1 MTQSMENAIAIV
13 GMACRLPLGDTPEA
27 LWSALAS
34 GQEAVQFYS
43 DEQLLA
49 NGVSPEQ
56 LADPTY
62 VKATIPLPRRQHF
75 DARFFGI
82 APREASLMDPQ
93 QRLLL
98 ETAYHAFER
107 AGYAPDQCVVET
119 GVFVGADISS
129 YYIRNLLHNA
139 QLGAD
144 PVQLLYG
151 NSGNATQIA
160 YKLNLKGPALD
171 INTACST
178 SLVAIHQACRSLLM
192 YECDMALAGGASV
205 QAADP
210 LGYQY
215 RPDSIL
221 SPDGHCRAFDQH
233 ACGTVPGQGVAL
245 VLLKRLDDALR
256 DADRIE
262 AIICG
267 SAINNDG
274 AGKVGY
280 TAPSV
285 NGQVTVLHR
294 ALAMA
299 GVRAEQVGYVECHGT
314 GTALGDP
321 IELTALNE
329 VYGGPERDTTAP
341 CYLGSLKS
349 NLGHLNSAAGAA
361 GLIKAVLCLQHR
373 QLPASLNFTCLTDKV
388 TLQGLAVNDRLRTW
402 SPSDQPLR
410 AAVSSF
416 GIGGTNAHVVLQAVP
431 LASATN
437 AVAEGPWLLG
447 LSAKSSD
454 ALARKQTQLA
464 DFLRDCPDARLEDVC
479 FTSNTGRSEYVYRHA
494 LVVGE
499 RGSCI
504 AQLRHPAPAR
514 LAAPAPSDLLL
525 VLRDNPELLV
535 RGHALLTECPAFALA
550 IHALAPSLP
559 LPLYLDKPTLNPTQ
573 LRILRFAVLHALVG
587 VWLGW
592 GLQPRQIL
600 CDTLGELVAACH
612 AGCLSLVEAVQ
623 LIQEPASEIGERR
636 GSERLSWLS
645 SLDGEPVRSTRVFAA
660 DYWQQPRSPDVFL
673 HALDSQARATGRCL
687 LDAAAL
693 PWPLPASAACIV
705 TDAVTNAVT
714 QLLQAVA
721 ELWQRGVP
729 LNLAAVHGVRGQR
742 LVLPGYPFD
751 SVRHWV
757 DAAQVPTHAALAQ
770 PEATGTCID
779 AGSELEHEIAS
790 LWCQLLGVERI
801 SVTDDFFE
809 LGGHSLLATQLN
821 ARIHQLFG
829 IQLSLDDLFDHPT
842 VQATVA
848 LMLRHEGAALDAS
861 L

>member
-43 DEQLLA
+43 DKQLLA
-49 NGVSPEQ
+49 NGVASEQ
-56 LADPTY
+56 LADPHY
-62 VKATIPLPRRQHF
+62 VKAAVPLPGRQHF

-107 AGYAPDQCVVET
+107 AGYAPDQCNQET

-129 YYIRNLLHNA
+129 YYIRNLLNTT

-144 PVQLLYG
+144 PVQMLYG
-151 NSGNATQIA
+151 NSGHATQIA

-178 SLVAIHQACRSLLM
+178 SLVAVHQACRSLLM

-205 QAADP
+205 QAAEP
-210 LGYQY
+210 MGYQH

-221 SPDGHCRAFDQH
+221 SPDGHCRTFDQD
-233 ACGTVPGQGVAL
+233 ASGTVPGQGVAL

-256 DADRIE
+256 EGDRIE

-274 AGKVGY
+274 AAKVGY

-285 NGQVTVLHR
+285 DGQVAVLRR

-299 GVRAEQVGYVECHGT
+299 GLRAEQVGYVECHGT
-314 GTALGDP
+314 GTPLGDP

-329 VYGGPERDTTAP
+329 VYGGPQRDNATP

-373 QLPASLNFTCLTDKV
+373 QLPASLNFCRLTDKV
-388 TLQGLAVNDRLRTW
+388 SLQGLAVNERLRTW
-402 SPSDQPLR
+402 SESDQPAR

-416 GIGGTNAHVVLQAVP
+416 GIGGTNVHAVLQAAP
-431 LASATN
+431 CATSDE
-437 AVAEGPWLLG
+437 AATQGPWVLG
-447 LSAKSSD
+447 LSAKTSD
-454 ALARKQTQLA
+454 ALARKKAQLA
-464 DFLRDCPDARLEDVC
+464 DFLRVYADNRLDDVC
-479 FTSNTGRSEYVYRHA
+479 FTNNSGRSQYIYRHA
-494 LVVGE
+494 LVVHK
-499 RGSCI
+499 RDTCI
-504 AQLRHPAPAR
+504 AQLLQEVPAR
-514 LAAPAPSDLLL
+514 LAAPAPSDLIL
-525 VLRDNPELLV
+525 VLRDSPDLLA
-535 RGHALLTECPAFALA
+535 RGHALLKQCPAFAQT
-550 IHALAPSLP
+550 IHALEPHVP
-559 LPLYLDKPTLNPTQ
+559 LALCLDDPTLEPTQ
-573 LRILRFAVLHALVG
+573 LRVLRFTVLHALAEL
-587 VWLGW
+587 WLGW
-592 GLQPRQIL
+592 GLEPRQIL
-600 CDTLGELVAACH
+600 CDSLGELVTACL
-612 AGCLSLVEAVQ
+612 AGCLSLSEALQLVQ
-623 LIQEPASEIGERR
+623 APASEVGPRH
-636 GSERLSWLS
+636 GSDHLSWVS
-645 SLDGEPVRSTRVFAA
+645 SLDGQPVKSSRVLEPH
-660 DYWQQPRSPDVFL
+660 YWRQPRSTEVFVQ
-673 HALDSQARATGRCL
+673 ALDSQARATGRCL
-687 LDAAAL
+687 LDAAVL
-693 PWPLPASAACIV
+693 PWPMPLSAACIV
-705 TDAVTNAVT
+705 TDASSSAIT

-729 LNLAAVHGVRGQR
+729 LNLTAVHGVRGQR

-757 DAAQVPTHAALAQ
+757 DGVQTPTNTALGQ
-770 PEATGTCID
+770 PLVKGTCID
-779 AGSELEHEIAS
+779 ASSELEREIAG
-790 LWCQLLGVERI
+790 LWCQLLGLESI

-829 IQLSLDDLFDHPT
+829 VQLSLDDLFDHPT
-842 VQATVA
+842 VQATVT
-848 LMLRHEGAALDAS
+848 LLLRNEAAALDAS